1 MPVSFFCRIS
11 SSSSGVYCGMLAPY
25 TIGCAEWP
33 QFSVPMR
40 RTRLLFSV
48 SYSATEHHPK
58 SKIVHCF
65 VDDYQFVRYWNAPD
79 KYIPKLSKFAAVCA
93 PDFSMYT
100 DMPLAMQIYNHYR
113 KHWLQNTT
121 M

>member
-1 MPVSFFCRIS
+1 MINFENLDKCIFPGVGKYDIPKIEPVMA
-11 SSSSGVYCGMLAPY
+11 YPCGD
-25 TIGCAEWP
+25 
-33 QFSVPMR
+33 FVPMN
-40 RTRLLFSV
+40 
-48 SYSATEHHPK
+48 YAMTEHHPK

-100 DMPLAMQIYNHYR
+100 DMPLAYIQPSGGAMR
-113 KHWLQNTT
+113 KVMIGALTENR
-121 M
+121 